1 MNTIHAIADIT
12 SFNPLNAKDWLELF
26 GEFAVYGVWFILF
39 AETGL
44 MVGFFLPGDSLL
56 IVAGVLSSA
65 AFANQG
71 IQLNIWA
78 LMIGGPIFAIIGAQ
92 LGHWLGAKYGRRLF
106 DKPNSRLFKQEYVH
120 KAEHYFQKFGP
131 RKAVVLARFIPIVR
145 TFMNPV
151 AGVLGMPAR
160 QFFLWNVIGAIIWV
174 DGILLLGYLT
184 ADTLVEAI
192 GGPEQI
198 DKYIIPFV
206 LVVVLISAIP
216 IFIEIIRER
225 RAAMLARA
233 KQRAAAPPKSRHL
246 PS

>member
-1 MNTIHAIADIT
+1 MNTIHALADIT
-12 SFNPLNAKDWLELF
+12 SFNPLNAKHWLELF

-44 MVGFFLPGDSLL
+44 MIGFFLPGDSLL

-65 AFANQG
+65 AFASQG

-78 LMIGGPIFAIIGAQ
+78 LLIGGPIFAIIGAQ
-92 LGHWLGAKYGRRLF
+92 LGHWLGARYGRRLF
-106 DKPNSRLFKQEYVH
+106 DKPNSRLFKQEYVL

-160 QFFLWNVIGAIIWV
+160 QFFVWNVIGAIIWV

-192 GGPEQI
+192 GGPEEI

-216 IFIEIIRER
+216 IFIEVFRER
-225 RAAMLARA
+225 RAKRRE
-233 KQRAAAPPKSRHL
+233 KAAAQVKA
-246 PS
+246 